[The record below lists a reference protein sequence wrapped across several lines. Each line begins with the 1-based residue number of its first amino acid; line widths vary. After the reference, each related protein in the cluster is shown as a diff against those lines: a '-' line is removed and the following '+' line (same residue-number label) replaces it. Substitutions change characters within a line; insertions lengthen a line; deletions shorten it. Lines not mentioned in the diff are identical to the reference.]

1 MTLLPFQDGDFV
13 WCAFP
18 ERENPTRPG
27 PLHLGY
33 ALAVSGAA
41 GALSAL
47 MGYTPQ
53 ASHGRLTC
61 PPPLGVFPFDREAA
75 ASFGQARAFVMDL
88 RRIAF
93 VPVTQAW
100 FPRLDQPGH
109 GIHGHAPKGQQRRFR
124 QTATDLLTR
133 PGEIVER
140 LGPLWP
146 GRRR

>member
-27 PLHLGY
+27 PLRLGY
-33 ALAVSGAA
+33 ALAVSGTT
-41 GALSAL
+41 GAPSAL
-47 MGYTPQ
+47 IGYTTSQKWPPDV
-53 ASHGRLTC
+53 T
-61 PPPLGVFPFDREAA
+61 PPLGVFPFDQEAA
-75 ASFGQARAFVMDL
+75 ANFGQARAFVMDL
-88 RRIAF
+88 RRVAF

-109 GIHGHAPKGQQRRFR
+109 GIHGHAPKGPQRRFR
-124 QTATDLLTR
+124 QAATDLLTR
-133 PGEIVER
+133 HGEIVQR

-146 GRRR
+146 GGQR